1 MKTFMKK
8 YTTKQCV
15 PTQGYYMP
23 KKIQSG
29 DLEFIVN
36 SVC

>member
-8 YTTKQCV
+8 YTPKKCV

-23 KKIQSG
+23 KKSKSG